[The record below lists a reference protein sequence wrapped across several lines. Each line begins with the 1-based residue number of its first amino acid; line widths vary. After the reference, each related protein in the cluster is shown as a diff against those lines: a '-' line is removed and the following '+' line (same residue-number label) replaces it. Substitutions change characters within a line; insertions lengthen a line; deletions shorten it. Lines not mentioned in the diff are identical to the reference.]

1 MQENQHM
8 RKLREAIAGYFEN
21 DHISEIKKAEYE
33 KYLKLRIRPLMELL
47 IEQEDLDKM
56 ETVAKNGWFLP
67 EQIDSFIK
75 TAGER
80 HCLSAFVWLL
90 NLKKEICGFN
100 DKDFLL

>member
-21 DHISEIKKAEYE
+21 DHVSETQRGEYE
-33 KYLKLRIRPLMELL
+33 KYLKLRIRPLMEFL

-56 ETVAKNGWFLP
+56 DTAVKNGWFLP
-67 EQIDSFIK
+67 AQIDTFIK
-75 TAGER
+75 MAGEK

-90 NLKKEICGFN
+90 NLKKEICGFK
-100 DKDFLL
+100 DKDFSL